1 MEKSGNSFRCYF
13 VSWDMAYRLGRK
25 IALNI
30 RASGFVP
37 DIIIGVS
44 RGGLV
49 PTRIICDFLHQ
60 NNLATVK
67 VEHWGIAETLGKAR
81 IKYSL
86 PEEIDISEKRIL
98 IVDDVADTGETYKV
112 IIDYLKEKEPAEIRT
127 AALHYKTSSSFI
139 PDHWGEKHDGWMWII
154 YPWALYED
162 MTGFIRKVLINPMT
176 QDDVRKNLRN
186 IYNIKIPSK
195 ELIGFMNDMKGEG
208 KLIRNNKCGKFYWE
222 NTGETK

>member
-1 MEKSGNSFRCYF
+1 MEKAGDSFKCYF

-49 PTRIICDFLHQ
+49 PARIICDFLHQ
-60 NNLATVK
+60 KDIATIK

-81 IKYSL
+81 IKYPL

-98 IVDDVADTGETYKV
+98 VVDDVADTGETYKV
-112 IIDYLKEKEPAEIRT
+112 IIDYLNEMVPAEIKT
-127 AALHYKTSSSFI
+127 AALHYKTGSSFI
-139 PDHWGEKHDGWMWII
+139 PDHWGEKQDSWMWII

-162 MTGFIRKVLINPMT
+162 MTGFIKKVLIHPMT
-176 QDDVRKNLRN
+176 REDIRRGLRN
-186 IYNIKIPSK
+186 DFNIRMPMK
-195 ELIGFMNDMKGEG
+195 ELTEFMNDMRAEKKLRRHKKG
-208 KLIRNNKCGKFYWE
+208 GKFYWE
-222 NTGETK
+222 TVGEGQ

>member
-1 MEKSGNSFRCYF
+1 
-13 VSWDMAYRLGRK
+13 MAYRLGRK

-30 RASGFVP
+30 RASGFIP

-49 PTRIICDFLHQ
+49 PARIICDFLHQ
-60 NNLATVK
+60 KDLATIK
-67 VEHWGIAETLGKAR
+67 VEHWGIAETLGKAK

-112 IIDYLKEKEPAEIRT
+112 IIDYLKEKSPSEIKT

-139 PDHWGEKHDGWMWII
+139 PDHWGEKHGAWMWII

-162 MTGFIRKVLINPMT
+162 MTGFIKKVLVNPMT
-176 QDDVRKNLRN
+176 QEDVRKNLRN
-186 IYNIKIPSK
+186 IYSIKIPSK

-208 KLIRNNKCGKFYWE
+208 KLIRYPRGKKFYWE
-222 NTGETK
+222 ITGDSK